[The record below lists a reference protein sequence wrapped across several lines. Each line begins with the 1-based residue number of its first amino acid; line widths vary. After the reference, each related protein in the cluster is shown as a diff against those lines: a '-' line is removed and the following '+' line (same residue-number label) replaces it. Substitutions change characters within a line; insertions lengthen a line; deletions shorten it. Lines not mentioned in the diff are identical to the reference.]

1 MLVQEGRE
9 VHGRGLD
16 GAHRVGCKAL
26 LDVLDVVVELRVGY
40 GCWIDLLPFARALA
54 CGPFFFCAVIEHLEE
69 SVAVLG
75 IDGGDAYLL
84 RDDVELVLHPVVMG
98 FAQCLDVYFSPLT
111 HPFF

>member
-54 CGPFFFCAVIEHLEE
+54 CGPFLFCAVIEHLEE
-69 SVAVLG
+69 SVAVLR

-84 RDDVELVLHPVVMG
+84 RDNIELVLHPIVVG
-98 FAQCLDVYFSPLT
+98 LP
-111 HPFF
+111 